1 MNTDQTINHM
11 MKIICTTAELE
22 GVKVLRHFSP
32 QEIVDSTLAACRS
45 IIDGKPL
52 LEKETAVLTVTF
64 GDTWRSYIRRA
75 GNVLMSSHFEA
86 ISRKSGME

>member
-45 IIDGKPL
+45 TVKR
-52 LEKETAVLTVTF
+52 KRAATTATVT
-64 GDTWRSYIRRA
+64 T
-75 GNVLMSSHFEA
+75 LHEE
-86 ISRKSGME
+86 KC

>member
-1 MNTDQTINHM
+1 MNTGQTTNHM
-11 MKIICTTAELE
+11 MKIICATAELE
-22 GVKVLRHFSP
+22 GVKVLRHFST

-45 IIDGKPL
+45 IIDGKQL
-52 LEKETAVLTVTF
+52 SEKETAVLTVTF

-86 ISRKSGME
+86 IRKRGME